1 MNINN
6 EENCS
11 KIDFGK
17 ANEIKLNIITLWGT
31 KEGLFEFFEKNKM
44 LKTLEYFKDKNDSG
58 IILAIK
64 DDKYLAYI
72 IIWPGKLEYNYR
84 HMDQPQKSL
93 LLSLVRIGLFL
104 SDNSVIC
111 LSEKQINEFDYY
123 AIEKFDIGKNN
134 YIP

>member
-1 MNINN
+1 
-6 EENCS
+6 
-11 KIDFGK
+11 
-17 ANEIKLNIITLWGT
+17 
-31 KEGLFEFFEKNKM
+31 
-44 LKTLEYFKDKNDSG
+44 
-58 IILAIK
+58 
-64 DDKYLAYI
+64 
-72 IIWPGKLEYNYR
+72 
-84 HMDQPQKSL
+84 MDQPQKSL